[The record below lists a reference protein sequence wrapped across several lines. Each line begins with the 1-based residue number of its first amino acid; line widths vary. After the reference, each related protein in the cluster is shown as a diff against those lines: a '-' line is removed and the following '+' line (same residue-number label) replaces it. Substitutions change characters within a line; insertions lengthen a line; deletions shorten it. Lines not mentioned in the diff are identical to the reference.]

1 MENKEQ
7 SIKNNNKAIFGMIIA
22 ALLLIFSMSYLI
34 LKNHDSKGSVN
45 NKQSTEIVDK
55 FYKYMESKNEKVI
68 IIKFIIIP
76 IVILL
81 RD

>member
-55 FYKYMESKNEKVI
+55 F
-68 IIKFIIIP
+68 
-76 IVILL
+76 
-81 RD
+81 